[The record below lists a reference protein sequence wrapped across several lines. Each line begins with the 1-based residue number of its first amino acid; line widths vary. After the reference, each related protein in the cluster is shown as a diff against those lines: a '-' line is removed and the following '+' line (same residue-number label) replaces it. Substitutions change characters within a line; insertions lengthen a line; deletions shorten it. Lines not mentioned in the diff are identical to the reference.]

1 MALTFGGKRRPGGGP
16 PRTPLDPLEQALAD
30 RLARIMRQQNQNV
43 SETAIEAAIE
53 ALDPDSLMQMLFEV
67 AIDAIGNKLED
78 VLRSVFLT
86 SADGEARRILRETP
100 RPGLPEVVDAGVRLP
115 SGIIIPKDLAPVDTI
130 GFTIT
135 PIDRLTLD
143 YIDPRAVEYARR
155 RAAALVVDI
164 NNANRMGLRRLITDS
179 VAQGRTPAQTAR
191 LVRQTVGL
199 HTRWIRA
206 VANFD
211 RQQTA
216 ALMRQGMT
224 PMQAQAKADVLTK
237 QYRDRLIRRRAEM
250 IARTEIQTAQNMA
263 RQTSWDAG
271 NKAGYVDGASMK
283 VWRAATSTM
292 SGTPPCDVC
301 SQMNGQRVQWNA
313 AFASGH
319 VMPPAHPH
327 CRCTAVLVP
336 PSRGLSG
343 LPSQDLDSWL
353 ARLDAMDAEA
363 VA

>member
-1 MALTFGGKRRPGGGP
+1 MAFTFGGKRRPGGGP

-30 RLARIMRQQNQNV
+30 RLARIMRDTGRVV
-43 SETAIEAAIE
+43 SEDQVAQAIEG
-53 ALDPDSLMQMLFEV
+53 LDPDLLSRMLNDV
-67 AIDAIGNKLED
+67 TISSIGARLDD

-86 SADGEARRILRETP
+86 TADAEARRILRETP
-100 RPGLPEVVDAGVRLP
+100 RPGIPEVTDMGIRLP

-130 GFTIT
+130 GFTIS

-143 YIDPRAVEYARR
+143 YIDPRAVSYARA
-155 RAAALVVDI
+155 RAARLVVDI
-164 NNANRMGLRRLITDS
+164 DGANRQGLRRLITDS
-179 VAQGRTPAQTAR
+179 VAQGRSPAQTAR

-206 VANFD
+206 VDNYS
-211 RQQTA
+211 RQQLA
-216 ALMRQGMT
+216 ALMKQGLS
-224 PMQAQAKADVLTK
+224 PAAAQARADVLTK

-283 VWRAATSTM
+283 VWRAATSTL
-292 SGTPPCDVC
+292 GGVPPCDVC

-336 PSRGLSG
+336 PSRGLTG
-343 LPSQDLDSWL
+343 LPSQDMESWL

>member
-16 PRTPLDPLEQALAD
+16 PATPLDPLEQALAE
-30 RLARIMRQQNQNV
+30 RLARIMRDTGRVV
-43 SETAIEAAIE
+43 SEDRLAAAIE
-53 ALDPDSLMQMLFEV
+53 SLDPDTLASMLNEV
-67 AIDAIGNKLED
+67 TIGAVGARLDD
-78 VLRSVFLT
+78 VLRGVFLT
-86 SADGEARRILRETP
+86 TADAEARRILRETP
-100 RPGLPEVVDAGVRLP
+100 RPGLPTVTDAGVRLP
-115 SGIIIPKDLAPVDTI
+115 SGIIIPRDLAPVDTI
-130 GFTIT
+130 GFTLS

-143 YIDPRAVEYARR
+143 YIDPRAVDYARR

-164 NNANRMGLRRLITDS
+164 DSANRLGLRRLITDS
-179 VAQGRTPAQTAR
+179 MARGIPPRQTAR

-206 VANFD
+206 VDNFD
-211 RQQTA
+211 RKQVA
-216 ALMRQGMT
+216 ALMKQGLT
-224 PMQAQAKADVLTK
+224 PGQAQARADVLTK
-237 QYRDRLIRRRAEM
+237 RYRDRLIRRRAEM

-271 NKAGYVDGASMK
+271 NKAGYVDGGSMK
-283 VWRAATSTM
+283 VWRAATATLR
-292 SGTPPCDVC
+292 GAPPCDVC

-319 VMPPAHPH
+319 IMPPAHPH

-343 LPSQDLDSWL
+343 LPSQDMGSWL
-353 ARLDAMDAEA
+353 ARLDALDAEA